1 MRDRTLST
9 LTARCFV
16 SGCYFE
22 SFKLDEGKIMSK
34 TAIITGG
41 NRGIGLGI
49 AAALVKEGW
58 NLAICATREEAE
70 CAEVLT
76 ALRNDSPKVYYR
88 KMNLAERESRETG
101 LAAILKEF
109 GKINLLVNNAG
120 VAPEQRHDVLEMSL
134 ESYRRVMQ
142 INLEGP
148 FFLTQAVA
156 GIMIERRKHSQEPM
170 SIVNISSVSANVASV
185 SRGEYCISKAGLSM
199 VTQLWAVR
207 LAEHDI
213 PVFEIRPGIIRSDM
227 TAAVRE
233 KYDRLIAE
241 GLVPQ
246 NRWGTPEDVGKAV
259 AMLARGDLPYSTGQV
274 IQVDG
279 GQTLQRL

>member
-1 MRDRTLST
+1 
-9 LTARCFV
+9 
-16 SGCYFE
+16 
-22 SFKLDEGKIMSK
+22 MSK

-49 AAALVKEGW
+49 AAALAKEGW
-58 NLAICATREEAE
+58 NLAICATREEADCTE
-70 CAEVLT
+70 ALT
-76 ALRNDSPKVYYR
+76 ALRNDSPKVDYQ

-101 LAAILKEF
+101 LVAILKEF

-120 VAPEQRHDVLEMSL
+120 VAPEQRRDVLEMSP
-134 ESYRRVMQ
+134 ESYHRVMQ

-156 GIMIERRKHSQEPM
+156 GIMIEHRKHSREPM

-207 LAEHDI
+207 LAEYDI

-227 TAAVRE
+227 TATVRE

-241 GLVPQ
+241 GLIPQ